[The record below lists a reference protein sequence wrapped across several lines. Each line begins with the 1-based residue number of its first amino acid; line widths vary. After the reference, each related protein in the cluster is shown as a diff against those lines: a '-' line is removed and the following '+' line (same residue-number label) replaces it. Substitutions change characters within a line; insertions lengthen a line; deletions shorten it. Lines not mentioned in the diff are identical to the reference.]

1 MKNRRYMLLAVLV
14 LGVSFLRG
22 GVRVSA
28 AMADS
33 PIVIRYATLAPP
45 GSSFGKVLA
54 AWGRTIKK
62 QTEGR
67 VALRVYGGGSQ
78 GDERDVLR
86 KMRAGQVD
94 ASGVTTTGMGMLVRP
109 VLVLTVPGLL
119 TEYDDLR
126 RVSSKLRGRF
136 NKLFERAGVRLLAW
150 GDGGKNRL
158 FSTRIIAKPDD
169 LKRARPWAWKDDP
182 VFAEFIRVIGANPVR
197 VGAMEVYPGLQTRMI
212 DVAPASCIVAVAF
225 QWHTRLKY
233 MVKDNLSLIL
243 GGSIIT
249 QEKFD
254 ALTPGDQKILIDT
267 AERTTRASD
276 KIVRRDDLKAYQLML
291 KRGIEEIDTSPHKAA
306 WDAVALKT
314 REQLAGRVYS
324 KSLLEAVEAEAAA
337 P

>member
-1 MKNRRYMLLAVLV
+1 MLV
-14 LGVSFLRG
+14 LGASSFPG
-22 GVRVSA
+22 GVFVSA
-28 AMADS
+28 AAPDS
-33 PIVIRYATLAPP
+33 PIIIRYATLAPP
-45 GSSFGKVLA
+45 GSSFGKVLR
-54 AWGRTIKK
+54 AWGRTLKK

-67 VALRVYGGGSQ
+67 VTLRLYGGGSQ

-86 KMRAGQVD
+86 KMRAGQLD
-94 ASGVTTTGMGMLVRP
+94 AAGVTTTGLGMLVRP

-119 TEYDDLR
+119 TEYDELH
-126 RVSSKLRGRF
+126 RVRMKLRGRF
-136 NKLFERAGVRLLAW
+136 NTLFERAGVQLLAW

-169 LKRARPWAWKDDP
+169 LKHARPWAWKDDP

-212 DVAPASCIVAVAF
+212 DVAPASCIAAVAF

-233 MVKDNLSLIL
+233 MAKDNLSVIL

-254 ALTPGDQKILIDT
+254 ALSPDDQRILVDT
-267 AERTTRASD
+267 AERTARASD
-276 KIVRRDDLKAYQLML
+276 KIVRRDDMTAYQSML

-306 WDAVALKT
+306 WDAVALET
-314 REQLAGRVYS
+314 RKRLAGRVYS
-324 KSLLEAVEAEAAA
+324 KSLLEAVQAEAAG

>member
-1 MKNRRYMLLAVLV
+1 MLLAALV
-14 LGVSFLRG
+14 LGTSLLPS

-28 AMADS
+28 AAPDS
-33 PIVIRYATLAPP
+33 SVVIRYATLAPP
-45 GSSFGKVLA
+45 GSSFGKVLR
-54 AWGRTIKK
+54 AWGRTLKDH
-62 QTEGR
+62 TEGR
-67 VALRVYGGGSQ
+67 VTLRVYGGGSQ

-86 KMRAGQVD
+86 KMRAGQLD
-94 ASGVTTTGMGMLVRP
+94 AAGITTTGLGMVVRP

-119 TEYDDLR
+119 TEYEDLH
-126 RVSSKLRGRF
+126 RVRAKLRGRF
-136 NKLFERAGVRLLAW
+136 NELFKRGGFQLLAW

-158 FSTRIIAKPDD
+158 FSTRVIARPED
-169 LKRARPWAWKDDP
+169 LKQARPWAWKDDP

-212 DVAPASCIVAVAF
+212 DVAPASCITAVAF

-233 MVKDNLSLIL
+233 LVKENLSVIL

-254 ALTPGDQKILIDT
+254 TLTPGDQEILINT
-267 AERTTRASD
+267 AERTARASD
-276 KIVRRDDLKAYQLML
+276 KIVRRDDATAYQSML
-291 KRGIEEIDTSPHKAA
+291 RRGIQEIDTSPHKAA
-306 WDAVALKT
+306 WDAVARKT

-324 KSLLEAVEAEAAA
+324 KSLLETVEAEAAR